1 MLQLYFK
8 RAKIFL
14 DIHDGKEHRFQGNP
28 AAEPV
33 VSPDWVQNTL
43 TFKLG
48 IADKSIIDLTPPK
61 RANAK
66 KSAAEPATEVGES
79 FDPTNIGKNAA
90 DPKFLESITEA
101 RELVGVAAAAENKPA
116 FGGVPAPTLPKGMPQ
131 RRGGR
136 VA

>member
-1 MLQLYFK
+1 MSHIPFYY
-8 RAKIFL
+8 
-14 DIHDGKEHRFQGNP
+14 
-28 AAEPV
+28 
-33 VSPDWVQNTL
+33 
-43 TFKLG
+43 
-48 IADKSIIDLTPPK
+48 LTPPK
-61 RANAK
+61 RASAK
-66 KSAAEPATEVGES
+66 KSAAEPETEVGES
-79 FDPTNIGKNAA
+79 FDPTNVGKNAA